1 MSLLELIDDIDFN
14 GRDWLTQ
21 DRVGQDEGWKHR
33 ETYLIS
39 SSIGGS
45 MYVKITQ
52 DVRRMAATFTIL
64 KSQSR
69 QPLNT

>member
-1 MSLLELIDDIDFN
+1 MSLRELIDDIDFY

-39 SSIGGS
+39 SSMAGS
-45 MYVKITQ
+45 IRKN
-52 DVRRMAATFTIL
+52 DSRR
-64 KSQSR
+64 
-69 QPLNT
+69 